1 MNRKLVLLNLLTK
14 RDGVQR
20 AEFLRKNK
28 VFYEMGEH
36 CYWHP
41 RTIPS
46 EPYLLK
52 IHNNV
57 VVAAGVSFHTH
68 DVLEYMFGHIG
79 GVSLWFCQSVWGC
92 LLVAFSGAF
101 RPVSGAVGVGPA

>member
-1 MNRKLVLLNLLTK
+1 MNRKFVLLNLWMK
-14 RDGVQR
+14 RNGVQR

-28 VFYEMGEH
+28 VFFDMGVH

-68 DVLEYMFGHIG
+68 DVLEFLFGYMG
-79 GVSLWFCQSVWGC
+79 GAAAIC
-92 LLVAFSGAF
+92 
-101 RPVSGAVGVGPA
+101 RRYRNI

>member
-1 MNRKLVLLNLLTK
+1 MNRTIILLNLWLK
-14 RDGVQR
+14 RNGVQR
-20 AEFLRKNK
+20 AEFLKKNR

-41 RTIPS
+41 RNIPS

-57 VVAAGVSFHTH
+57 VVASGVSFHTH
-68 DVLEYMFGHIG
+68 DVMEYMFDYVCVG
-79 GVSLWFCQSVWGC
+79 GGTNST
-92 LLVAFSGAF
+92 
-101 RPVSGAVGVGPA
+101 

>member
-1 MNRKLVLLNLLTK
+1 MNRKLILLNLLTK

-20 AEFLRKNK
+20 AESLRKNK

-68 DVLEYMFGHIG
+68 DVLEFMFSHIG
-79 GVSLWFCQSVWGC
+79 GGDSNI
-92 LLVAFSGAF
+92 
-101 RPVSGAVGVGPA
+101 